1 MIHYWSSNNILW
13 LHKPLGHCTY
23 VLPPTPP
30 QRQEQTWKI
39 AKIDEELINL
49 FGSKLEVEEALY
61 YMVSCE

>member
-1 MIHYWSSNNILW
+1 MIIIDLATTSFDYINL
-13 LHKPLGHCTY
+13 LATPLMSFPH
-23 VLPPTPP
+23 P
-30 QRQEQTWKI
+30 QRQKQTWKI